1 MRDIWIFNTI
11 LNTAEKVLEY
21 DAEDN
26 NLGFLAYRNQSGM
39 QNVNSVIALVTNKEN
54 KKEKLINFDKRSN
67 KITIIT
73 EYEDEQTDD

>member
-1 MRDIWIFNTI
+1 
-11 LNTAEKVLEY
+11 
-21 DAEDN
+21 
-26 NLGFLAYRNQSGM
+26 M